1 MERAMPTES
10 WVVAGPQII
19 EVENVASL
27 RVQLVGGRVDVVAH
41 DGTGARIEVHSV
53 EGRPLEIGLSDGELR
68 LGYSFTLTGWDG
80 FLEKFRNFRD
90 KDRADVHIAI
100 PRSVAAKLGTVSADG
115 LLVGVVENSS
125 VSTVS
130 GSLVT
135 DGTSGRLS
143 VNTVNGEVV
152 VRDHG
157 GPLKLNTVSG
167 EIAASG
173 ELSLVQANSVSGALS
188 LDVTTGTSS
197 VTAATVS
204 GDVTVRLPAGRG
216 VHVKAQS
223 VSGRLVVDGEEYKG
237 SSPGGRKVDMST
249 GDGACFVSASTV
261 SGHVTVLRGA
271 QDGGQDFAQGG
282 AQDLPQDFPQD
293 FPQGGAQDGTQPAPQ
308 DVPQSGAQDGAQ
320 DGPRHDAQDGVA

>member
-1 MERAMPTES
+1 MATES

-19 EVENVASL
+19 EVERVDRL

-41 DGTGARIEVHSV
+41 DEPVARIEVHSV
-53 EGRPLEIGLSDGELR
+53 DGRPLEIGLSDGELR
-68 LGYSFTLTGWDG
+68 VGYSFTLSGWDG
-80 FLEKFRNFRD
+80 FVERFRNFMD

-100 PRSVAAKLGTVSADG
+100 PRSAAAKLGTVSADG
-115 LLVGVVENSS
+115 LLVGVAEDSS

-135 DGTSGRLS
+135 DGTRGRLS

-157 GPLKLNTVSG
+157 GSLKANSVSG
-167 EIAASG
+167 EVAASG
-173 ELSLVQANSVSGALS
+173 ELSLVQANTVSGALS

-197 VTAATVS
+197 ITASTVS

-223 VSGRLVVDGEEYKG
+223 VSGRLVVDGEEFKG

-249 GDGACFVSASTV
+249 GDGACYVSANTV
-261 SGHVTVLRGA
+261 SGHVTVLRG
-271 QDGGQDFAQGG
+271 
-282 AQDLPQDFPQD
+282 
-293 FPQGGAQDGTQPAPQ
+293 
-308 DVPQSGAQDGAQ
+308 VPDEVK
-320 DGPRHDAQDGVA
+320 R